1 MPQIPGEPA
10 VTQQLNPPPLPL
22 RTAPQIPGEPAV
34 TQQVNPPPVV
44 CLTSAVDQ
52 TRLLAG
58 AIAGLVDDGDLLVLV
73 GDLGAGKTAFTQGF
87 AAALGVDVPVTSPT
101 FTLAN
106 RYEGRLIV
114 NHLDV
119 YRLEDLVEAR
129 DLAIPELL
137 EQGVT
142 LIEWGEMILPA
153 LPADRLDVSIT
164 FGDGDD
170 DRRIELRTVGDRW
183 GDRVS
188 ALRAAIQTWAGRQ
201 QERH

>member
-1 MPQIPGEPA
+1 M
-10 VTQQLNPPPLPL
+10 T
-22 RTAPQIPGEPAV
+22 T
-34 TQQVNPPPVV
+34 PPVGPVVV
-44 CLTSAVDQ
+44 CSTSTVDQ

-58 AIAGLVDDGDLLVLV
+58 AVAGLVDDGDLLVLV

-87 AAALGVDVPVTSPT
+87 AASLGVEAAVTSPT

-106 RYEGRLIV
+106 RYQGRLVV

-119 YRLEDLVEAR
+119 YRLSDLAEAR

-137 EQGVT
+137 EQGAT

-153 LPADRLDVSIT
+153 LPGDRLDVQIT

-170 DRRIELRTVGDRW
+170 DRLIELRCVGGRW
-183 GDRVS
+183 SGLVDELRDAVGPWLERQRV
-188 ALRAAIQTWAGRQ
+188 LG
-201 QERH
+201 

>member
-1 MPQIPGEPA
+1 MTQQLNPPPLPLRTVPQISGEPA
-10 VTQQLNPPPLPL
+10 VTQQLNPPP
-22 RTAPQIPGEPAV
+22 
-34 TQQVNPPPVV
+34 VV
-44 CLTSAVDQ
+44 CLTAAVDQ

-87 AAALGVDVPVTSPT
+87 AAALGVDVPITSPT

-119 YRLEDLVEAR
+119 YRLEDLAEAR
-129 DLAIPELL
+129 DLAIPEML

-142 LIEWGEMILPA
+142 LIEWGSMILPA

-170 DRRIELRTVGDRW
+170 DRHIELRTVGDRW

-188 ALRAAIQTWAGRQ
+188 ALRAAIQTWVDRQ
-201 QERH
+201 QERR

>member
-1 MPQIPGEPA
+1 M
-10 VTQQLNPPPLPL
+10 
-22 RTAPQIPGEPAV
+22 
-34 TQQVNPPPVV
+34 V
-44 CLTSAVDQ
+44 CSTSTVDQ

-58 AIAGLVDDGDLLVLV
+58 AVAGLVEDGDLLVLV

-87 AAALGVDVPVTSPT
+87 AAALGVEAAVTSPT

-106 RYEGRLIV
+106 RYRGRLVV

-119 YRLEDLVEAR
+119 YRLSDLAEAR

-142 LIEWGEMILPA
+142 LIEWGERILPA
-153 LPADRLDVSIT
+153 LPGERLDVRIA

-170 DRRIELRTVGDRW
+170 DRLIEIQSVGDRW
-183 GDRVS
+183 CGLRDELREALEPWIDPQRVF
-188 ALRAAIQTWAGRQ
+188 G
-201 QERH
+201 

>member
-1 MPQIPGEPA
+1 MTSLG
-10 VTQQLNPPPLPL
+10 LS
-22 RTAPQIPGEPAV
+22 
-34 TQQVNPPPVV
+34 PVV
-44 CLTSAVDQ
+44 CTTSAVSE
-52 TRLLAG
+52 TRRLAA

-87 AAALGVDVPVTSPT
+87 AAALGVEAPVTSPT

-106 RYEGRLIV
+106 RYEGRLVV

-129 DLAIPELL
+129 YLAIPELL

-142 LIEWGEMILPA
+142 LIEWGEMILPT

-170 DRRIELRTVGDRW
+170 DRRIELCAVGDRW
-183 GDRVS
+183 GSRSSDLGVALQPWVNEQRVG
-188 ALRAAIQTWAGRQ
+188 Q
-201 QERH
+201 

>member
-1 MPQIPGEPA
+1 MK
-10 VTQQLNPPPLPL
+10 LPL
-22 RTAPQIPGEPAV
+22 DDS
-34 TQQVNPPPVV
+34 PVV
-44 CLTSAVDQ
+44 CWTSAVEQ

-58 AIAGLVDDGDLLVLV
+58 AVAGLVDDGDLLLLV

-87 AAALGVDVPVTSPT
+87 AAALGVSAPVTSPT

-142 LIEWGEMILPA
+142 LIEWGQMILPA
-153 LPADRLDVSIT
+153 LPTERLDVSIT

-170 DRRIELRTVGDRW
+170 DRLIELRAVGDSWIARK
-183 GDRVS
+183 S
-188 ALRAAIQTWAGRQ
+188 ALRTAMHDWAGQ
-201 QERH
+201 QQVSR

>member
-1 MPQIPGEPA
+1 M
-10 VTQQLNPPPLPL
+10 
-22 RTAPQIPGEPAV
+22 
-34 TQQVNPPPVV
+34 
-44 CLTSAVDQ
+44 DQ

-58 AIAGLVDDGDLLVLV
+58 AVAGLVDDGDLVLLV

-87 AAALGVDVPVTSPT
+87 AAALGVSAPVTSPT

-106 RYEGRLIV
+106 RYEGRLTV

-142 LIEWGEMILPA
+142 LIEWGQMILPA
-153 LPADRLDVSIT
+153 LPTERLDVRIT

-170 DRRIELRTVGDRW
+170 DRHIELRAAGDSWIAREN
-183 GDRVS
+183 
-188 ALRAAIQTWAGRQ
+188 ALRTATRDWVDQRQ
-201 QERH
+201 ADR

>member
-1 MPQIPGEPA
+1 MPQIPGESA
-10 VTQQLNPPPLPL
+10 VTHQL
-22 RTAPQIPGEPAV
+22 
-34 TQQVNPPPVV
+34 NPPPVV
-44 CLTSAVDQ
+44 CRTSAVDQ

-142 LIEWGEMILPA
+142 LIEWGGMILPA
-153 LPADRLDVSIT
+153 LPADRLHVSIT

-201 QERH
+201 QVCH

>member
-1 MPQIPGEPA
+1 M
-10 VTQQLNPPPLPL
+10 TQQL
-22 RTAPQIPGEPAV
+22 
-34 TQQVNPPPVV
+34 NPPPVV
-44 CLTSAVDQ
+44 CLTAAVDQ

-87 AAALGVDVPVTSPT
+87 AAALGVDGPVTSPT

-119 YRLEDLVEAR
+119 YRLEDLAEAR

-142 LIEWGEMILPA
+142 LIEWGEKILPA

-164 FGDGDD
+164 FGVGDD
-170 DRRIELRTVGDRW
+170 DRCIELRMVGDRW

-188 ALRAAIQTWAGRQ
+188 ALRAAIQTWVGRQ
-201 QERH
+201 QERR

>member
-1 MPQIPGEPA
+1 MTPPA
-10 VTQQLNPPPLPL
+10 
-22 RTAPQIPGEPAV
+22 AAG
-34 TQQVNPPPVV
+34 VV
-44 CLTSAVDQ
+44 CSTSSADQ

-58 AIAGLVDDGDLLVLV
+58 AVAGLVDDGDLLVLV

-87 AAALGVDVPVTSPT
+87 AAALGVEAAVTSPT

-106 RYEGRLIV
+106 RYLGRLVV

-119 YRLEDLVEAR
+119 YRLSDLAEAR

-142 LIEWGEMILPA
+142 LIEWGAMILPA
-153 LPADRLDVSIT
+153 LPSDRLDVSIT

-170 DRRIELRTVGDRW
+170 DRLIELRSVGDRW
-183 GDRVS
+183 SGLRDELRDAVSHWVGRQRVS
-188 ALRAAIQTWAGRQ
+188 G
-201 QERH
+201 

>member
-1 MPQIPGEPA
+1 M
-10 VTQQLNPPPLPL
+10 TLPDAS
-22 RTAPQIPGEPAV
+22 RVA
-34 TQQVNPPPVV
+34 
-44 CLTSAVDQ
+44 CSTSSVDQ

-58 AIAGLVDDGDLLVLV
+58 AVAGLVDDGDLLVLV

-87 AAALGVDVPVTSPT
+87 AAALGVEAAVTSPT
-101 FTLAN
+101 FTLVN
-106 RYEGRLIV
+106 RYQGRLVV

-119 YRLEDLVEAR
+119 YRLSDLAEAR

-153 LPADRLDVSIT
+153 LPNDRLDVRIT

-170 DRRIELRTVGDRW
+170 DRLIELRSVGDRW
-183 GDRVS
+183 CGLLDELRDVLGPWVGPQRVF
-188 ALRAAIQTWAGRQ
+188 G
-201 QERH
+201 

>member
-1 MPQIPGEPA
+1 M
-10 VTQQLNPPPLPL
+10 TQ
-22 RTAPQIPGEPAV
+22 TVSASS
-34 TQQVNPPPVV
+34 VV
-44 CLTSAVDQ
+44 CWTSAVEQ

-58 AIAGLVDDGDLLVLV
+58 AVARLVDDGDLLLLV
-73 GDLGAGKTAFTQGF
+73 GDLSAGKTAFTQGF
-87 AAALGVDVPVTSPT
+87 AAALGVSAPVTSPT

-142 LIEWGEMILPA
+142 LIEWGQMILPA
-153 LPADRLDVSIT
+153 LPTERLDVSIT

-170 DRRIELRTVGDRW
+170 DRCIELNAVGDNW
-183 GDRVS
+183 VSRVR
-188 ALRAAIQTWAGRQ
+188 ALRAATQNWAGKQRVA
-201 QERH
+201 R

>member
-1 MPQIPGEPA
+1 M
-10 VTQQLNPPPLPL
+10 TQKL
-22 RTAPQIPGEPAV
+22 
-34 TQQVNPPPVV
+34 NPPPVV

-119 YRLEDLVEAR
+119 YRLEDLAEAR

-188 ALRAAIQTWAGRQ
+188 ALRAAIQTWVDRQ
-201 QERH
+201 QERR

>member
-10 VTQQLNPPPLPL
+10 VTQQLNPPP
-22 RTAPQIPGEPAV
+22 
-34 TQQVNPPPVV
+34 VV
-44 CLTSAVDQ
+44 CLTAAVDQ

-119 YRLEDLVEAR
+119 YRLEDLAEAR

-170 DRRIELRTVGDRW
+170 DRHIELRTVGDRW

-188 ALRAAIQTWAGRQ
+188 ALRAAMHTWVGRQ
-201 QERH
+201 RVCR